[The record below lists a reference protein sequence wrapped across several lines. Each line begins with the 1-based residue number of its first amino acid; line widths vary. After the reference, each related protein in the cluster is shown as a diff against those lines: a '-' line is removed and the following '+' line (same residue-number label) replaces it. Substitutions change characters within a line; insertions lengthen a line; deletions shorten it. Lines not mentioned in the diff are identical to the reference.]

1 MGSLIG
7 AQFPSSTI
15 KSLSLPLRPLG
26 RERAAV
32 GVDVDPGAMLIR
44 GAAAI
49 AKEAFFL
56 PHLFLREAEID
67 SLPAA
72 SSGFRMADNNNASIP
87 LALVVSAFV
96 SALAL
101 GQMQSAPRQHV
112 TAPARSLGLASR
124 PATSPEASLPKRPSA
139 AGAHAEYALPRKLTF
154 LHSTSTRLREDR
166 EVQLT
171 RYAAEAEAE
180 ANNAADGALLHALE
194 TAEKRAAVP
203 VRKYVSP
210 AASGAAG
217 LAAFTEKIEEHPDAS
232 TAQRRAS
239 ASEAPRTFSHWKV
252 LETYTHAF

>member
-1 MGSLIG
+1 
-7 AQFPSSTI
+7 
-15 KSLSLPLRPLG
+15 
-26 RERAAV
+26 
-32 GVDVDPGAMLIR
+32 
-44 GAAAI
+44 
-49 AKEAFFL
+49 
-56 PHLFLREAEID
+56 
-67 SLPAA
+67 
-72 SSGFRMADNNNASIP
+72 MADTNNASIDTNKASIP
-87 LALVVSAFV
+87 LDLVVSAFV

-112 TAPARSLGLASR
+112 TAPARLSLGLASR
-124 PATSPEASLPKRPSA
+124 PAASPESSLPKRPSA
-139 AGAHAEYALPRKLTF
+139 AAAGAHAEYTLHRKLTF

-180 ANNAADGALLHALE
+180 ANNAADGALQHALE

-217 LAAFTEKIEEHPDAS
+217 LAAFTEMIEEHPDAS

>member
-1 MGSLIG
+1 MS
-7 AQFPSSTI
+7 PSYS
-15 KSLSLPLRPLG
+15 RQM
-26 RERAAV
+26 ERV
-32 GVDVDPGAMLIR
+32 PPNSVNG
-44 GAAAI
+44 
-49 AKEAFFL
+49 L
-56 PHLFLREAEID
+56 PHWEGVCPLTAQPQLFVREAEIEP
-67 SLPAA
+67 LPGPAC
-72 SSGFRMADNNNASIP
+72 RMAETNNAGIP

-101 GQMQSAPRQHV
+101 GQMHSAQHV
-112 TAPARSLGLASR
+112 PRSLGLASR
-124 PATSPEASLPKRPSA
+124 PAASPELSLLKRPSA
-139 AGAHAEYALPRKLTF
+139 AGAHAESALNRKLTF

-180 ANNAADGALLHALE
+180 ANNAADGALQHALE

-217 LAAFTEKIEEHPDAS
+217 LAAFTEMIEEHPDAS
-232 TAQRRAS
+232 IAQRRAS